1 MFPGPETR
9 VPALIE
15 SGAADSLP
23 GLIIGRTDAGPSAR
37 LSVPPLEGRH
47 LAILGETGMGKS
59 SALLGLAVEASH
71 RGGVV
76 LLDPIGDT
84 GRAFLAGL
92 DSRQR
97 ERTVWI
103 SPTESPVAVDLIAAI
118 RSDTVGAVAGDCALS
133 DVVDALRRVRQ
144 SRFAETPYGDPDRGD
159 RSSRVGRGGG
169 PPGGYAAGRGAA
181 PRGRWTP
188 AYRDPSG
195 SPRRGRRALATRPG
209 EARGSGGERR
219 LLTELTARPALA
231 RMLASRRPRFSS
243 SELSADGRIVVITA
257 EAAVIGE
264 AAARYLLAIHLALFW
279 SARLAVPRPA
289 KTFLLLEEAQW
300 YAHESVAEMLRLA
313 RRANVHLYLATQ
325 SFGSLPEPV
334 AEAVRTNAADF
345 LVFRGAPDDARELAR
360 WTPNVD
366 PVQVLSL
373 PRGRALL
380 LRGKGALIT
389 PVTVSPP
396 TVFPPE
402 RTERALDAART
413 ASKPR
418 WPDEEDAAPG
428 AASAAPPSRPIPS
441 DGGPF
446 RDLWLVLWAAVLDA
460 EGGDP
465 VRVSLRRLR
474 EVADPDSGRVR
485 EAGRY
490 LRARGVITEAD
501 RDASGAWWAVSRS
514 AVAGMLGPGVGTE
527 ELAEATR
534 RWRSATTQPS

>member
-1 MFPGPETR
+1 
-9 VPALIE
+9 
-15 SGAADSLP
+15 
-23 GLIIGRTDAGPSAR
+23 
-37 LSVPPLEGRH
+37 
-47 LAILGETGMGKS
+47 MGKS

-118 RSDTVGAVAGDCALS
+118 RSDTVGAVAGDRALS

-144 SRFAETPYGDPDRGD
+144 SRFAETPYW
-159 RSSRVGRGGG
+159 G
-169 PPGGYAAGRGAA
+169 PRIEE
-181 PRGRWTP
+181 TV
-188 AYRDPSG
+188 
-195 SPRRGRRALATRPG
+195 RRALAAAAALPGGTLQDAERLLGAVGRPPIG
-209 EARGSGGERR
+209 IPPEARDAVEELWRRARERPEEVEGSRR

-418 WPDEEDAAPG
+418 WPDEEDACA
-428 AASAAPPSRPIPS
+428 R
-441 DGGPF
+441 
-446 RDLWLVLWAAVLDA
+446 
-460 EGGDP
+460 
-465 VRVSLRRLR
+465 
-474 EVADPDSGRVR
+474 GRVGSPTV
-485 EAGRY
+485 EAHPLGR
-490 LRARGVITEAD
+490 
-501 RDASGAWWAVSRS
+501 GAISRS
-514 AVAGMLGPGVGTE
+514 VARPLGGRP
-527 ELAEATR
+527 R
-534 RWRSATTQPS
+534 RRGR